1 MEKTL
6 LEKLYRTAL
15 TIRRFE
21 EAAIEQY
28 RVGKIYGYLHPYLGE
43 EAIAAGV
50 VATIRTDDY
59 IASTHRG
66 HGHAIAKG
74 HDVRLMMAEL
84 MGKATGYCKGR
95 GGSMHVADLKQFNL
109 GANGIVGGGIP
120 FATGAG
126 LAIRQRGGDQLVI
139 SFLSDGAVNN
149 GIFLESV
156 NLAAIFHL
164 PVIYIIEN
172 NGYAAATPVE
182 KMNLQG
188 DLSKYSEGFG
198 IPGFSMEGND
208 ALAIYEAMREPVE
221 RARNQEGPT
230 LIELKTYRHRGH
242 HVNDPGAYMPQDV
255 LAEWK
260 QKDPLLILKTQ
271 METEGIE
278 GAEIQRIEEEV
289 QDTIDEAV
297 KFALESPEP
306 DADTFLSEI
315 AVL

>member
-1 MEKTL
+1 MDISL
-6 LEKLYRTAL
+6 LIKLYKTAL

-43 EAIAAGV
+43 EAIATGV
-50 VATIRTDDY
+50 VAAIRLDDY
-59 IASTHRG
+59 IVSTHRG

-84 MGKATGYCKGR
+84 MGKANGYCKGR
-95 GGSMHVADLKQFNL
+95 GGSMHVADLKQNNL
-109 GANGIVGGGIP
+109 GANGIVSGGMG

-126 LAIRQRGGDQLVI
+126 LAIKQKGGDQVVI

-164 PVIYIIEN
+164 PVIFIIEN

-182 KMNLQG
+182 KMNLQN

-198 IPGFSMEGND
+198 IPGFSMDGND
-208 ALAIYEAMREPVE
+208 AATIYDAMQEPVM
-221 RARNQEGPT
+221 RARKKQGPT
-230 LIELKTYRHRGH
+230 LIEMKTYRHRGH

-255 LAEWK
+255 LENWK
-260 QKDPLLILKTQ
+260 RRDPLMVLKEHLKTTGAAD
-271 METEGIE
+271 TEVQEIE
-278 GAEIQRIEEEV
+278 AEVEELISEAVQFALKSPDPDPVEFLAEISN
-289 QDTIDEAV
+289 
-297 KFALESPEP
+297 L
-306 DADTFLSEI
+306 
-315 AVL
+315 

>member
-6 LEKLYRTAL
+6 LNKLFKTAL

-28 RVGKIYGYLHPYLGE
+28 RLGKIYGYLHPYLGE
-43 EAIAAGV
+43 EAIATGV
-50 VATIRTDDY
+50 IAAIRPDDY
-59 IASTHRG
+59 IVSTHRG

-84 MGKATGYCKGR
+84 MGKANGYCKGR
-95 GGSMHVADLKQFNL
+95 GGSMHVADLKQNNL

-126 LAIRQRGGDQLVI
+126 LAIKQKGGDQVVI

-164 PVIYIIEN
+164 PVIFVIEN

-182 KMNLQG
+182 YMNLQS

-198 IPGFSMEGND
+198 IPGFSMDGND
-208 ALAIYEAMREPVE
+208 AVAIYDAMQEPVI
-221 RARNQEGPT
+221 RARNKQGPT
-230 LIELKTYRHRGH
+230 LIEMKTFRHRGH

-255 LAEWK
+255 LENWK
-260 QKDPLLILKTQ
+260 QRDPLQVLKAH
-271 METEGIE
+271 MKSAEVAESEVKGIE
-278 GAEIQRIEEEV
+278 DEIEEL
-289 QDTIDEAV
+289 ISEAV
-297 KFALESPEP
+297 QFALESPEP
-306 DADTFLSEI
+306 DPEEFLAEI
-315 AVL
+315 INL